1 MTVEETI
8 TDAFERALTEFQEDA
23 RFGLLLS
30 GSMNRDA
37 MVGFSRRFIVTH
49 LNSVQLLAFLY
60 SVSPRNIA
68 ALVRE
73 NLLEEMGLEQ
83 EGGVAHPDLL
93 VTLARG
99 LGCSDADIAA
109 LHTAADQ
116 LHQSFVAQP
125 LDYHSLRT
133 LGLSLLL
140 ETVAFETLLSR
151 ISDPIAHALVN
162 YYGLSTAAVEWF
174 TLHGEVDIKH
184 AEEGREVLR
193 GYIASYAFTET
204 EVTDIV
210 RRTFAD
216 NVFLHYYFPDS
227 TTDD

>member
-8 TDAFERALTEFQEDA
+8 TDAFEQALAGFQADA
-23 RFGLLLS
+23 RFQLLLS
-30 GSMNRDA
+30 GGMSRGA
-37 MVGFSRRFIVTH
+37 LSGFCRRFIITH

-83 EGGVAHPDLL
+83 GGEAHPELL

-99 LGCSDADIAA
+99 LGYSDADIAA

-116 LHQSFVAQP
+116 LHRSFVAQP
-125 LDYHSLRT
+125 LDYNSLRT

-162 YYGLSTAAVEWF
+162 HYGISTAAVEWF

-193 GYIASYAFTET
+193 GYIASYTFTPT

-210 RRTFAD
+210 HRTFAH
-216 NVFLHYYFPDS
+216 NVFLHYYFPDPA
-227 TTDD
+227 TDD